1 MHLIYLT
8 RHPFRFSC
16 KCAQWAQFVHMVN
29 SSNDK
34 ELDVSS
40 VHIVHESVHFVHHPQ
55 TAVDAL
61 RKRMVPQTKQVE
73 IHFVLRN

>member
-1 MHLIYLT
+1 
-8 RHPFRFSC
+8 
-16 KCAQWAQFVHMVN
+16 MVN

-34 ELDVSS
+34 ELGVSS

-61 RKRMVPQTKQVE
+61 RRRMVPQTKQVE

>member
-1 MHLIYLT
+1 
-8 RHPFRFSC
+8 
-16 KCAQWAQFVHMVN
+16 MVN

-61 RKRMVPQTKQVE
+61 RKRLVPRTKQVE
-73 IHFVLRN
+73 IHFVLRNQGQLEKIETAALDAGAKARE